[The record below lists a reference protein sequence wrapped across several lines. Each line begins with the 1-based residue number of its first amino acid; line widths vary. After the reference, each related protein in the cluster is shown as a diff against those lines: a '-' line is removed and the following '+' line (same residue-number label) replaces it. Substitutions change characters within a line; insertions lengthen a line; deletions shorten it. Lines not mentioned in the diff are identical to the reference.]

1 MSTTLTQV
9 HEAIL
14 ARLRDTFQKV
24 TVESYD
30 PDPKLSVLAPAL
42 FLELEEFDP
51 GDDIGDGRL
60 PAQCR
65 FSIHCVLGWEVENL
79 ALEIREFAAA
89 VAMLVRDNGIW
100 LKGSV
105 LTKPKQIGAY
115 PGNFRK
121 DTNSGYDSWVVSWEQ
136 TVYLGESVWT
146 ADGITPQKVY
156 LAHAPGREVPAAQEH
171 DKVFDATITDS

>member
-1 MSTTLTQV
+1 MSVTLTQV
-9 HEAIL
+9 HNAIL
-14 ARLRDTFQKV
+14 ARLREKFPKA
-24 TVESYD
+24 TVESYN
-30 PDPKLSVLAPAL
+30 PEESLSVLAPAL
-42 FLELEEFDP
+42 LLELEEFDP
-51 GDDIGDGRL
+51 GDDAGDDRL

-65 FSIHCVLGWEVENL
+65 FSIHCVLGWEVKNL

-89 VAMLVRDNGIW
+89 VVMLVRNDGIW

-121 DTNSGYDSWVVSWEQ
+121 DMNSGYDSWVVSWEQ

-146 ADGITPQKVY
+146 AEGVTPQQVHFAY
-156 LAHAPGREVPAAQEH
+156 APGGKTPPINEYDE
-171 DKVFDATITDS
+171 ITDERNADN

>member
-14 ARLRDTFQKV
+14 ARLRDKFPKV

-30 PDPKLSVLAPAL
+30 PDSELSVLAPAL
-42 FLELEEFDP
+42 FLELEDFDP
-51 GDDIGDGRL
+51 GDDIGDERL

-89 VAMLVRDNGIW
+89 VAMLVRNDGIW
-100 LKGSV
+100 QKGGA
-105 LTKPKQIGAY
+105 LTNPKLISAY

-121 DTNSGYDSWVVSWEQ
+121 DMNSGYDSWVVSWEQ
-136 TVYLGESVWT
+136 TVYLGESIWT
-146 ADGITPQKVY
+146 AEGITPQQVSF
-156 LAHAPGREVPAAQEH
+156 AHAPNGTSPPINEYEEIN
-171 DKVFDATITDS
+171 DARITDS

>member
-9 HEAIL
+9 YEAIL
-14 ARLRDTFQKV
+14 ARLHEKFPKV

-89 VAMLVRDNGIW
+89 VIMFVRDNGIW

-136 TVYLGESVWT
+136 TVYLGESIWT
-146 ADGITPQKVY
+146 ADGITPQQVLFAY
-156 LAHAPGREVPAAQEH
+156 APNGKTPPVNEYEEI
-171 DKVFDATITDS
+171 K